1 MATPNHR
8 ARPRAVAWYEAA
20 VFLSALAVLVGLT
33 ADLLS
38 RGFPTVTVPVAVAAV
53 AAPFLARFQIS
64 VEHRSQGVTVTFE
77 SAALIFML
85 LVGDPLQALWL
96 WSLFVP
102 FGLFRGRSRWRVHLF
117 NISLAVLSGLV
128 LTLVLGA
135 LGDSDPRRVGTLVVT
150 VLACTASTGV
160 DLLLSWFHV
169 QLRTG
174 TPIRALISWGDVLIG
189 TGVLYGTASMAY
201 LGALLHQ
208 LQTSWVMLVLA
219 VPIGAVFVASAAS
232 RSSLDDRR
240 RLSVLLAASR
250 SRRDLGGT
258 EKILEAAAGHARQL
272 LGSEEVDVRAEAPT
286 PPDLGARVDLP
297 GGQARWLVSRP
308 RRDRDTWTDSERQGL
323 ATLAAD
329 TSESL
334 ERSALFAEL
343 SRMARMDSLTGLANR
358 RTFTEELTKALERAP
373 HEGRWPALLYLD
385 LDNFKLVNDW
395 YGHHVGDALVREV
408 SQRITGV
415 VGPEVVTARL
425 GGDEFA
431 VLINDQRSP
440 EVVEQVADDLAARL
454 GQQLVIEDRELSVGA
469 SIGVAF
475 ATEGLSSDDLFR
487 NADLAMYHA
496 KTRSGS
502 SVSVYQESLRERVDR
517 RSQLQGELAKA
528 AELGQLRIV
537 YQPVYDLQRGHL
549 HGVEALVR
557 WQHPTRGL
565 LSAEDFI
572 DVAEES
578 GHIRTVGAWVLRRA
592 MNDAPRMT
600 TAAGRPLTV
609 AVNVSPRQLVDDA
622 FVALV
627 RDVVGRAAAGA
638 HLVLELTESAVLT
651 EDPDVKERLQRLVAA
666 GADLA
671 LDDFGVGY
679 SSVGYLRWLPMRILK
694 LDRSLV
700 TSIADE
706 PRARHLFEAL
716 LVMGRALDLIVIAEG
731 IENAGQADNVR
742 DLGCQLAQ
750 GWHYARPMPI
760 DQLLRLLVAERRVCE
775 ATEASVGAEADL
787 R

>member
-1 MATPNHR
+1 MIQH
-8 ARPRAVAWYEAA
+8 ARPRAVAWYEVA
-20 VFLSALAVLVGLT
+20 VCGTALAVLAGLT
-33 ADLLS
+33 VVLFS
-38 RGFPTVTVPVAVAAV
+38 RGFPPVTVPVAAAAV

-85 LVGDPLQALWL
+85 LVGDAMQALWL

-102 FGLFRGRSRWRVHLF
+102 FGLFRGMARWRVHLF
-117 NISLAVLSGLV
+117 NISLSVLCGLV
-128 LTLVLGA
+128 LALCLGA
-135 LGDSDPRRVGTLVVT
+135 LDDSDPRRGTTLAVA
-150 VLACTASTGV
+150 VLACTASAGV

-169 QLRTG
+169 HLRTG
-174 TPIRALISWGDVLIG
+174 SPIRALISWDDVLVG

-201 LGALLHQ
+201 LGALLYQ
-208 LQTSWVMLVLA
+208 LHTPWVMVVLV
-219 VPIGAVFVASAAS
+219 VPIAAVVIASAAS

-250 SRRDLGGT
+250 SRRDLGSP
-258 EKILEAAAGHARQL
+258 EEILQAAAGHARQL
-272 LGSEEVDVRAEAPT
+272 LGSEEVDVRDEAPS

-297 GGQARWLVSRP
+297 GGPPRWLVSRP

-334 ERSALFAEL
+334 ERSALFTEL

-358 RTFTEELTKALERAP
+358 RTFTEELTRALDGAP
-373 HEGRWPALLYLD
+373 DSGRWPALLYLD

-408 SQRITGV
+408 SRRITSV
-415 VGPEVVTARL
+415 VGPDVVAARL

-431 VLINDQRSP
+431 VLIDDHRSP
-440 EVVEQVADDLAARL
+440 EVVEQVADDLATRL

-469 SIGVAF
+469 SIGLAF

-496 KTRSGS
+496 KTRTGS
-502 SVSVYQESLRERVDR
+502 CVAVYQESLRERVDR
-517 RSQLQGELAKA
+517 RSQLQAELAKA

-549 HGVEALVR
+549 DGVEALLR

-578 GHIRTVGAWVLRRA
+578 GHIRTLGAWVLRRA
-592 MNDAPRMT
+592 MNDAPRMLA
-600 TAAGRPLTV
+600 AAGRPLTV

-638 HLVLELTESAVLT
+638 HLVLELTESAVIT

-700 TSIADE
+700 TSIADD
-706 PRARHLFEAL
+706 PRARHLFDAL

-731 IENAGQADNVR
+731 IENASQATTVR
-742 DLGCQLAQ
+742 GLGCHLAQ

-760 DQLLRLLVAERRVCE
+760 DQLLRLLVTERRIPG
-775 ATEASVGAEADL
+775 ATEAVVGAEQEL